1 MKLDP
6 ILQEELHS
14 YLPKSDILFIT
25 RAKLY
30 VYNEGEAIWTYN
42 CEGFFL
48 LLRDR
53 RTDIVTLV
61 MLHAI
66 NFEVFF

>member
-6 ILQEELHS
+6 ILQEELMT
-14 YLPKSDILFIT
+14 YLPKSEILFTT

-30 VYNEGEAIWTYN
+30 VHNEGEAIWQYN

-48 LLRDR
+48 VLKDKI
-53 RTDIVTLV
+53 TEVITMIIV
-61 MLHAI
+61 HAV
-66 NFEVFF
+66 NL